1 MQVGLHK
8 TYYAASVSHDEAVA
22 LLNYLT
28 QEGFFVS
35 DDEANMHLG
44 KNGSTYELRF
54 IIKTGLENDP
64 ETVTQMQQLGALLS
78 ADVFGGSL
86 VDIHL
91 CDQDLKTL
99 RVLVIP

>member
-35 DDEANMHLG
+35 DDEVNMHLG

-64 ETVTQMQQLGALLS
+64 ETVTQDAAARGSAL
-78 ADVFGGSL
+78 
-86 VDIHL
+86 
-91 CDQDLKTL
+91 CR
-99 RVLVIP
+99 RVRWKPG